1 MNINKINSKVNELT
15 NLIDGNIEYNN
26 WNFENLKK
34 ISTIAKEVLKDVT
47 NNNIKNGSRCYVAAE
62 ELAYFEELIEQY
74 EDDKE
79 EMDLSKY
86 VHMFSLF
93 IDASNNIAH
102 DTSNYNLRKSIFTLK
117 SLGIANLENN
127 INLNKEKIDIISG
140 VQYDDAKENINKSV
154 YVIDIPHIG
163 QVSWHM
169 DTFTHNKLE
178 ENGISQYPYKLEK
191 DDNHVSGILLNSVY
205 TDYKF
210 MPHNALVQNVDEGK
224 ESQIRK
230 ALDIYYKYSRNCAT
244 EKGRDIITKVL
255 SNELDMSEQ
264 LLETLSKILR
274 TDYSKI
280 KNNIQEQKKNEQEK
294 QSKEEQK
301 SGP

>member
-1 MNINKINSKVNELT
+1 M
-15 NLIDGNIEYNN
+15 
-26 WNFENLKK
+26 
-34 ISTIAKEVLKDVT
+34 LKDIT
-47 NNNIKNGSRCYVAAE
+47 NNNIKNDSRYYVAAE
-62 ELAYFEELIEQY
+62 ELVYFEELIEQY
-74 EDDKE
+74 EEDKE
-79 EMDLSKY
+79 EIDLSKY
-86 VHMFSLF
+86 VHIFSLF

-127 INLNKEKIDIISG
+127 INLNKEKMDIISG
-140 VQYDDAKENINKSV
+140 VQYDDSKENVNKSV

-224 ESQIRK
+224 ESQIRE
-230 ALDIYYKYSRNCAT
+230 ALDIYYKYSRNCGT
-244 EKGRDIITKVL
+244 DKEREIITRVL
-255 SNELDMSEQ
+255 SEEIDMSEQ
-264 LLETLSKILR
+264 LLETLSKILHV
-274 TDYSKI
+274 DYSKV
-280 KNNIQEQKKNEQEK
+280 KSNIQERKKSEQV
-294 QSKEEQK
+294 SKSEEEQK